1 MFDADTFLYYVLTTV
16 LQLIEVIFITL
27 GHSI

>member
-1 MFDADTFLYYVLTTV
+1 MFDADTVLYYVLAAV